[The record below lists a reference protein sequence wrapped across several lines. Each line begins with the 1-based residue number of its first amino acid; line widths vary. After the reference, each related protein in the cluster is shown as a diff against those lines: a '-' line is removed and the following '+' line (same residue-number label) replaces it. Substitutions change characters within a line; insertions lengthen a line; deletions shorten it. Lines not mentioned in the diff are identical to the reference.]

1 MFPDGARVM
10 RCGAVHVLKAQR
22 IYVGQAK
29 EEDGMRRKVGVPRQV
44 RTYSAIY
51 GLAALA
57 LAAYGVP
64 RLPKLEHG
72 VAGTF
77 SALWLLLLALYIGA
91 NLYFWLGADRE
102 RARQLE
108 EAAVQSPDRDERPGR
123 TRLRARG

>member
-1 MFPDGARVM
+1 
-10 RCGAVHVLKAQR
+10 
-22 IYVGQAK
+22 
-29 EEDGMRRKVGVPRQV
+29 MRRKVGVPRQV
-44 RTYSAIY
+44 RMYSAIY

-72 VAGTF
+72 LAGTF

-102 RARQLE
+102 RARRLE
-108 EAAVQSPDRDERPGR
+108 EEAYQSAAREERPGR
-123 TRLRARG
+123 IRLRARG